1 MQKFTPTLEKGP
13 IPLRP
18 IRDAARRALLDLLDS
33 VRGRKALVLEA
44 GFEAPLGL
52 IADALTLKEH
62 GVEVFCLLEAQ
73 PSVVDALVDK
83 GVRQLVYLTHGQ
95 LGACQ
100 AAARHVRM
108 CQQGAAAV
116 GGGAHSFD
124 FTLVLMP
131 GRTAVAER
139 ILEEQGVL
147 GDVALRELALDW
159 VPLDEDLLSLEL
171 PSAFKA
177 RRLLNTWSSCFPCA
191 TACFSFQRGRTP
203 AGVELTV
210 DRDKS
215 SLFLVARALHQ
226 LQQQWGTIP
235 HLKGKGD
242 SAAAVQRIMSR
253 MRQEQG
259 TEAPA
264 AGADGIDTL
273 ILLDRC
279 VDMVTP
285 MCTQLTYEGLLDE
298 VFGLTCGQMKAEAPA
313 AAAAAAADGGGAG
326 GSSTAASAAPKKV
339 YGLNSADAVF
349 RETRDQFYVGAR
361 KWLNETLRT
370 IQQFRDQGM
379 HTADI
384 NQLRGFVAELREK
397 FVRLPLHSG
406 LVEQLAAAIQAPGF
420 VARQA
425 VEAGLLDEGDEM
437 PAIED
442 LMYQGEGLL
451 PVLRLLL
458 LYCAV
463 HGGVPTRHYE
473 NLRRDILN
481 TYGHQ
486 HLLTLASLA
495 KAGLLQRREGRRSAF
510 PAAKQQ
516 LRLLLQEGEQID
528 ESSPQDIHYTFAG
541 YAPLSVR
548 LVQQALSA
556 SGWAGI
562 DSLLQQLPGQQ
573 FELCQGSDEQGMPV
587 ERRQGGGK
595 AAAEAAAA
603 AASGRRRRV
612 MVVFIG
618 GVTCAEVS
626 ALRFLSQKGLAN
638 CDFLI
643 ATTAMCTGGSLL
655 SGLAAQGAP
664 QLAAEA

>member
-1 MQKFTPTLEKGP
+1 MQKFSPALERGP
-13 IPLRP
+13 LPLRP
-18 IRDAARRALLDLLDS
+18 IRDAARRGLLDLLDS

-44 GFEAPLGL
+44 CFAAPLGL

-73 PSVVDALVDK
+73 PTVVDALLAK
-83 GVRQLVYLTHGQ
+83 GVRQVVYLTHGQ

-100 AAARHVRM
+100 EVAQHVRM
-108 CQQGAAAV
+108 CQQGGAA
-116 GGGAHSFD
+116 GGGGHTIE

-131 GRTAVAER
+131 RRTKVAER
-139 ILEEQGVL
+139 ILEERGVL
-147 GDVALRELALDW
+147 GDVAVRELALDW
-159 VPLDEDLLSLEL
+159 VPLDDDLISLEMPL
-171 PSAFKA
+171 AFK
-177 RRLLNTWSSCFPCA
+177 
-191 TACFSFQRGRTP
+191 
-203 AGVELTV
+203 ELTA
-210 DRDKS
+210 DRDRS
-215 SLFLVARALHQ
+215 SLFCVARALHQ

-235 HLKGKGD
+235 AVKVKGD
-242 SAAAVQRIMSR
+242 SAAAVQHIMSR

-259 TEAPA
+259 TDAPA

-279 VDMVTP
+279 LDMVTP

-298 VFGLTCGQMKAEAPA
+298 VFGLSCGQMKAEAPA
-313 AAAAAAADGGGAG
+313 AAAAEAGA
-326 GSSTAASAAPKKV
+326 SSSASASAGAAPRKKV

-349 RETRDQFYVGAR
+349 RETRDSFYVGAR

-384 NQLRGFVAELREK
+384 NQLRDFVAELREK

-406 LVEQLAAAIQAPGF
+406 LVEQLAAAIQAPSF
-420 VARQA
+420 VARQS

-437 PAIED
+437 AAIED
-442 LMYQGEGLL
+442 LMFQGEGLV
-451 PVLRLLL
+451 PVLRLLI

-463 HGGVPTRHYE
+463 HGGVPKKHYD

-486 HLLTLASLA
+486 HLLTLALLS

-528 ESSPQDIHYTFAG
+528 EANPKDIHFTYAG
-541 YAPLSVR
+541 YAPMSIR

-556 SGWAGI
+556 GGWAGI
-562 DSLLQQLPGQQ
+562 ESLLQQLPGQHY
-573 FELCQGSDEQGMPV
+573 ELTQACDDQGLPL
-587 ERRQGGGK
+587 ERRQAGGK
-595 AAAEAAAA
+595 AAAEAATAA
-603 AASGRRRRV
+603 AASGRRRKVLV
-612 MVVFIG
+612 MFVG

-626 ALRFLSQKGLAN
+626 ALRFLSQKGICN

-643 ATTAMCTGGSLL
+643 ATTAMCTGSSLL
-655 SGLAAQGAP
+655 SGLLAQGAEE
-664 QLAAEA
+664 LAAEA